1 MKKIL
6 FTVLAFTLT
15 TVAFAQ
21 GPGHQRTHIAN
32 HPRVDQV
39 NRRTDNLEKRITNER
54 KQGDLSRSQAHQDRR
69 NLSRITQ
76 EKRDMR
82 KEDNGH
88 LTKAD
93 DKALNHQLNRNSRKI
108 GN

>member
-1 MKKIL
+1 MKKIIL
-6 FTVLAFTLT
+6 TGLAFGFATLS
-15 TVAFAQ
+15 FAQ
-21 GPGHQRTHIAN
+21 GPGHQRTRIAN

-39 NRRTDNLEKRITNER
+39 NRRTDNQEKRITDER
-54 KQGDLSRSQAHQDRR
+54 KEGDLSKSQARHDRR

-93 DKALNHQLNRNSRKI
+93 DRVLNRQLNRNSRKI